1 MCCGTHVTSLSQLQ
15 TIKLLYAEKSKK
27 KNRTLLYFLVGNRVI
42 SRLDQCLKREQKL
55 TTLLKY
61 VIKVCK
67 NFA

>member
-1 MCCGTHVTSLSQLQ
+1 
-15 TIKLLYAEKSKK
+15 LYAEKSKK